1 MLSKIKTSIVY
12 RSTRVLSARDRFK
25 VTIVI
30 CLQILFGLLD
40 LIGVAIIGVLG
51 ALAVTGIQSSKPGD
65 RVNSVLSFLHI
76 ENESLQFQV
85 GILGLAAAG
94 ILISRTLFSIIFTRK
109 ILHFLSYRC
118 AVISKELTL
127 KILSQDLL
135 SIRKKSIQETVY
147 TITAGVNSIVL
158 GILGVT
164 VNLISDISLL
174 IVLAAGLLIV
184 DPITAVFAFFVF
196 AAIAIFLY
204 RVLSGRAHKF
214 GQQEASLSVMNNEKV
229 VEVLESFREL
239 YVRNR
244 RLHYANQ
251 IGKLRADLSYATAEL
266 SFLPFITK
274 YIIESAM
281 VVIALAICAIQFQ
294 LQDAVHAV
302 ASLSVFLAAG
312 TRIVPAILRVQQA
325 ALAVKS
331 SIGTAGPTLNALEE
345 LKIDPDLLEDSSEPQ
360 FVHQGFNGIIK
371 IKDLVFH
378 YNESAKPTLVIPELN
393 IAPGSMV
400 AIVGPS
406 GAGKT
411 TLVDLI
417 LGIFAPTNGS
427 IEVSGLSP
435 KESINIWP
443 GSIGYVPQDVVIAN
457 GSIRTNI
464 ELGFNP
470 NPLNTSHVLRSIS
483 DAHLQDLVES
493 FEHGIDEPVG
503 ERGAK
508 LSGGERQR
516 LGIARALFT
525 NPAILILDEATSAL
539 DATTEDTISKTIT
552 GMKSQKTVILVAHRL
567 STVKSADLVIYLENG
582 SLRASGTFDEVRK
595 QVPNFDANAKLLG
608 I

>member
-1 MLSKIKTSIVY
+1 MLSKIKSSIVY

-25 VTIVI
+25 VTVVI
-30 CLQILFGLLD
+30 CLQIFFGLLD
-40 LIGVAIIGVLG
+40 LVGVAIIGVLG

-65 RVNSVLSFLHI
+65 RVNSVLSFLQI

-85 GILGLAAAG
+85 GVLGLAAAG
-94 ILISRTLFSIIFTRK
+94 ILISRTLFSIIFTRR
-109 ILHFLSYRC
+109 ILHFLSHRC

-164 VNLISDISLL
+164 VNLLSDISLL
-174 IVLAAGLLIV
+174 VVLAAGLLIV
-184 DPITAVFAFFVF
+184 DPITAVFAFLVF
-196 AAIAIFLY
+196 ASIAIFLY
-204 RVLSGRAHKF
+204 RVLNGRAHKY
-214 GQQEASLSVMNNEKV
+214 GQQEASLSVTNNEKV
-229 VEVLESFREL
+229 VEVLESYREL
-239 YVRNR
+239 FVRNR
-244 RLHYANQ
+244 RSHYANQ
-251 IGKLRADLSYATAEL
+251 IGKIRADLSYATAEL

-331 SIGTAGPTLNALEE
+331 GIGTAGPTLNALED
-345 LKIDPDLLEDSSEPQ
+345 LKIDPKLLVDSGGPE
-360 FVHQGFNGIIK
+360 FVHKGFDASIR

-378 YNESAKPTLVIPELN
+378 YNENAKPTLTIPELN

-417 LGIFAPTNGS
+417 LGIFAPSNGS

-435 KESINIWP
+435 RESINIWP

-464 ELGFNP
+464 ELGFDP
-470 NPLNTSHVLRSIS
+470 SPLSTEHVLKSIS
-483 DAHLQDLVES
+483 DAHLQELVES
-493 FEHGIDEPVG
+493 FENGIDEAVG

-539 DATTEDTISKTIT
+539 DATTEDVISKTIS
-552 GMKSQKTVILVAHRL
+552 GMKFQKTIVLVAHRL
-567 STVKSADLVIYLENG
+567 STVKSADLVVYLENG
-582 SLRASGTFDEVRK
+582 SMRASGTFEEVRR